1 MILSIL
7 KRKNSESC
15 TKSNSRNLF
24 LKLLLIFLCMGSAT
38 RSFSQLLTV
47 VDVQTGEALEMA
59 TIMSTKPALYA
70 VTNARGQADI
80 SEFRNSAHIEIRML
94 GYKTEQMAFSEIE
107 KKSFRIAMQPSA
119 INFDEVVVSA
129 TRWSQVSKNIPAKI
143 AVS

>member
-1 MILSIL
+1 
-7 KRKNSESC
+7 
-15 TKSNSRNLF
+15 
-24 LKLLLIFLCMGSAT
+24 MGSAT

-94 GYKTEQMAFSEIE
+94 AIKRSKWLFLKLR
-107 KKSFRIAMQPSA
+107 KK
-119 INFDEVVVSA
+119 VSGLPCNH
-129 TRWSQVSKNIPAKI
+129 RP
-143 AVS
+143 